1 MSTVKTRFSDQIA
14 TNLNNLVGRTGVVG
28 GTLKLPGSDGDGRIS
43 IYAASTGNL
52 AAALDGV
59 RASTR
64 GASTWGTIDGAGGA
78 FDPKEARLLSI
89 AEGLERYA
97 SCVYDEKQFI
107 WATAR
112 ELGAEAVDL
121 NQFPSMSENETRRTP
136 VWVKPNLDAPMRWVR
151 SVCMV

>member
-43 IYAASTGNL
+43 ICAASTGNL

-78 FDPKEARLLSI
+78 FDPKEARRI
-89 AEGLERYA
+89 DITPQGE
-97 SCVYDEKQFI
+97 
-107 WATAR
+107 ATITFKD
-112 ELGAEAVDL
+112 G
-121 NQFPSMSENETRRTP
+121 
-136 VWVKPNLDAPMRWVR
+136 
-151 SVCMV
+151 

>member
-43 IYAASTGNL
+43 ICAASTGNL

-59 RASTR
+59 RASTL
-64 GASTWGTIDGAGGA
+64 GASTWGGTIDGAGGA

-97 SCVYDEKQFI
+97 SCVYDENSSFGQQPGS
-107 WATAR
+107 W
-112 ELGAEAVDL
+112 G
-121 NQFPSMSENETRRTP
+121 RRLLTSINSHP
-136 VWVKPNLDAPMRWVR
+136 CRKLRLSTHLFGLSRILMRR
-151 SVCMV
+151 